1 MLKENSKFAE
11 LDPDTHQQI
20 EQFCDAIWLSDGL
33 ADNTLTAYRQD
44 LRQFAHY
51 WQALGLRDLYQVDAA
66 QLADFLA
73 SQQQHSRISS
83 QNRMRS
89 TLKRFYALAL
99 QDQLISE
106 NPCARLKAVKQ
117 GRRLPKA
124 ISEEQVEALLNAP
137 DLSLSLG
144 LRDKAML
151 ELLYACGLRVTE
163 LVALRLFE
171 VSLNDGILRIQG
183 KGDKTRL
190 VPFGETARL
199 WLQRYLSE
207 ARAEILQAQQ
217 SDDLFVTARGA
228 AMTRQM
234 FWHLIKRYAS
244 TAGIAD
250 NLSPHTLRH
259 AFATHLLNHGADLRV
274 VQLLLGH
281 ADISTTQIYT
291 HVAKARLK
299 ILHAE
304 HHPRGK
310 IGGKPLASL

>member
-1 MLKENSKFAE
+1 MLKDASKLIE
-11 LDPDTHQQI
+11 LHPELHQQI

-33 ADNTLTAYRQD
+33 ADNTLAAYRQD
-44 LRQFAHY
+44 LRQFALY
-51 WQALGLRDLYQVDAA
+51 WQQQGLLSLYPLNKA
-66 QLADFLA
+66 QLSEFLA
-73 SQQQHSRISS
+73 SQQHSRISS

-89 TLKRFYALAL
+89 TLKRFYNLAL
-99 QDQLISE
+99 QEKQISE
-106 NPCARLKAVKQ
+106 NPCAQIKAVKQ
-117 GRRLPKA
+117 GQRLPKA
-124 ISEEQVEALLNAP
+124 ISEEQVVALLNAP

-163 LVALRLFE
+163 LVALRQFE
-171 VSLNDGILRIQG
+171 VSLNDGVLRIQG

-190 VPFGETARL
+190 VPFGETARV
-199 WLQRYLSE
+199 WLQRYLSS
-207 ARAEILQAQQ
+207 ARADILQGQQ
-217 SDDLFVTARGA
+217 SDDLFVTARGG

-234 FWHLIKRYAS
+234 FWHLIKRYALH
-244 TAGIAD
+244 AGIAD

-281 ADISTTQIYT
+281 ADITTTQIYT

-310 IGGKPLASL
+310 IGA